1 MLRIYSVLVISVFM
15 FLGCSSKTATTSLF
29 DLNNEYDVD
38 GSPFSQTSQ
47 IRMLS
52 INGLSPIHE
61 VGEVYFLHPMRGSQS
76 AIELEFDY
84 AKEQGENDVK
94 LKKTILQYKRDS
106 SVNLSKLITLKA
118 DIQKLQ
124 TKSDEI
130 LNKKVEI
137 SSFKL
142 KTSNVEKN
150 QNEYDF
156 KLKALKKEFDGE
168 ELSTK
173 TTKLNEEYSSL
184 LVKPSGTLAALE
196 GELSILTSEYNSL
209 LDAYLG
215 ENYTNIL
222 VFKWTKNSESS
233 AIADTS
239 AFGNMGSSGS
249 KNLSGY
255 VIASGVTI
263 EKLILNKNLAEK
275 LNKKFNSN
283 RFWGSKVGIVSY
295 ALKVQDFVFVND
307 KDSSLDLG
315 LLLKTTNL
323 QDFST
328 EIKKLDELSL
338 QLDYNNKKNISSF
351 SQFSAPTIKKV
362 AIEKEKYSTEIE
374 KTTETTG
381 MTTLFTVVTLINNLE
396 DLFKD

>member
-1 MLRIYSVLVISVFM
+1 MLRIYSVLIISVFM

-38 GSPFSQTSQ
+38 GSPFSPTSQ

-52 INGLSPIHE
+52 INGLSPLHE
-61 VGEVYFLHPMRGSQS
+61 VGEVYFLHPIRGSQS

-84 AKEQGENDVK
+84 DKGDVK
-94 LKKTILQYKRDS
+94 LKKTIIKYEPDN
-106 SVNLSKLITLKA
+106 SVNLSELITLKA
-118 DIQKLQ
+118 NIQKLQ
-124 TKSDEI
+124 KKSDEI
-130 LNKKVEI
+130 LSKRVEI

-142 KTSNVEKN
+142 KDSNVEKN
-150 QNEYDF
+150 QNEFGF
-156 KLKALKKEFDGE
+156 KLKALNEQYKGE

-173 TTKLNEEYSSL
+173 KIELEKKYSAL
-184 LVKPSGTLAALE
+184 LVKPTGTLTALE
-196 GELSILTSEYNSL
+196 GELSTLTSEYNSL
-209 LDAYLG
+209 LNTYL
-215 ENYTNIL
+215 EKNYKNIL

-233 AIADTS
+233 AKADAS
-239 AFGNMGSSGS
+239 AFGNMGGSGS

-263 EKLILNKNLAEK
+263 EKLILNKNLAKE
-275 LNKKFNSN
+275 LNEKFNSN

-295 ALKVQDFVFVND
+295 ALKVKDFVFVND
-307 KDSSLDLG
+307 QDSSLDLG

-351 SQFSAPTIKKV
+351 SQFSAPTITK
-362 AIEKEKYSTEIE
+362 IEIQKEKSPDNITKI
-374 KTTETTG
+374 TDPNR
-381 MTTLFTVVTLINNLE
+381 MTTLFAVVTLINNLE
-396 DLFKD
+396 DLFKE